1 MTTSIIVPLF
11 NRHDLTIRCI
21 DALAMC
27 TDDYELILVDNGST
41 DETAGLEVTVRNPI
55 NRGFAKACNQGARLA
70 SGDHLVFLNNDT
82 EVRDGWLPPLIR
94 AGVCGPLL
102 VYPDGMVQSAGV
114 AVDFTRPFGEEAVNI
129 QSEGLTRPVDAVTG
143 ACLSIPAELFRLLG
157 GFDVGF
163 WNGYEDVDLCLSAL
177 GAGAPV
183 TFVAESQVMHRE
195 SQSDRTERFRCA
207 RQNIVRLRQKWS
219 TL

>member
-11 NRHDLTIRCI
+11 NRHDLTIKCI
-21 DALAMC
+21 DALALH

-70 SGDHLVFLNNDT
+70 TGEHLVFLNNDT

-94 AGVCGPLL
+94 AGVSGPKL
-102 VYPDGMVQSAGV
+102 VYPDGTVQSAGIT
-114 AVDFTRPFGEEAVNI
+114 VDFTKPFGEEAVNR
-129 QSEGLTRPVDAVTG
+129 QTDHQTGPCDAVTG
-143 ACLSIPAELFRLLG
+143 ACLSVPAELFRLLG
-157 GFDVGF
+157 GFDIGF

-183 TFVAESQVMHRE
+183 SYIAESQVMHHE
-195 SQSDRTERFRCA
+195 SASDRTERFRCA